1 MSFVNEFVFRG
12 LNVLRGEKIKG
23 QGASRC
29 PQELVWGRKYLEVP
43 MGTLAAAFITTV
55 LGKADS

>member
-1 MSFVNEFVFRG
+1 MPPGVS
-12 LNVLRGEKIKG
+12 LGEKVSG
-23 QGASRC
+23 GT
-29 PQELVWGRKYLEVP
+29 